1 MTYSKLNMVNL
12 LDAIKDFIKGLK
24 PDIIV
29 QSPSRINLINPL
41 DAVEA
46 DFWMPSVAINGI
58 VNPLSTFVYIK
69 KTHSKSKISKYN
81 VKVIQNKYK
90 FILECEEDLVK
101 QIDNLSNH
109 RNSEFLLFYATV
121 YRLFQTNIYYKD
133 ALLAQNIE
141 IGIITTIPKQSGLG
155 GSASI
160 IIAFLYAFTQFFDL
174 IQKNSDLRE
183 NNFPINKDTLAEIA
197 AKVEQ
202 IDLKIVAGYSD
213 RYIISR
219 GGLCFISYVGKLN
232 QRKIGSE
239 PLAVCDRIDRIY
251 KIKQLPVIICYSGI
265 SHDSGSVHEKL
276 RKLYLEKE
284 KLIIK
289 RYSEL
294 ADISWKSR
302 FALMNHDWKLL
313 GDLFQKNTDIMNNV
327 MYHAG
332 FKHGIG
338 LANNFL
344 IELIINEPEVYAVK
358 LTGAGGGGSVFALV
372 NPKKINDVHKIWQK
386 KLNDVIKDKNT
397 FKSKF
402 PNYPLILRE
411 ELKNAQFFKVVID
424 SYGVK
429 KL

>member
-1 MTYSKLNMVNL
+1 MVNL
-12 LDAIKDFIKGLK
+12 LDAIKGFINSLN
-24 PDIIV
+24 PDVII
-29 QSPSRINLINPL
+29 QAPSRINLINPL

-58 VNPLSTFVYIK
+58 VNPLSTFVYVK
-69 KTHSKSKISKYN
+69 KIHSRSKILKYN
-81 VKVIQNKYK
+81 IIETQNKYK
-90 FILECEEDLVK
+90 FELECEEYLIK
-101 QIDNLSNH
+101 QINNLSNH
-109 RNSEFLLFYATV
+109 KNSDFLLFYASV
-121 YRLFQTNIYYKD
+121 YRLFQTNPYYKD
-133 ALLAQNIE
+133 AFSAQNIE

-160 IIAFLYAFTQFFDL
+160 ILAFLYAFTQFFDL
-174 IQKNSDLRE
+174 THKNSHLR
-183 NNFPINKDTLAEIA
+183 NKDYPINKDTIAEIA

-219 GGLCFISYVGKLN
+219 GGLCFISYVGKLY

-251 KIKQLPVIICYSGI
+251 EIKQLPIIICYSGVL
-265 SHDSGSVHEKL
+265 HDSGLVHERL
-276 RKLYLEKE
+276 RKLYLEKDE
-284 KLIIK
+284 LIIK
-289 RYSEL
+289 RYIEL

-313 GDLFQKNTDIMNNV
+313 GDLFQKNTEIMNDV
-327 MYHAG
+327 MFHAG

-344 IELIINEPEVYAVK
+344 IELIIEEPEVYAVK

-372 NPKKINDVHKIWQK
+372 NPKKIEYVYKKWQE
-386 KLNDVIKDKNT
+386 KLDEIIKDENT

-402 PNYPLILRE
+402 PNYPLILRK
-411 ELKNAQFFKVVID
+411 ELKEAQFFKVVID
-424 SYGVK
+424 IFGVK